1 MEKLIKNED
10 YIKDLEY
17 LNRLD
22 VWKELDG
29 KTILVTGA
37 TGLIG
42 SAIIDAI
49 FYHNK
54 FASSK
59 INVIAVS
66 RTEEKIKERFSDY
79 LLDDNFSFYA
89 HDIINSLDVSQR
101 IDFIIH
107 AASNANP
114 KFFSEKPVDTML
126 GNIFGANNLLNL
138 CIKNNSK
145 FLYVSSGEVY
155 GIADKQVNGFTEDY
169 SGYVNSLNFRSCYPN
184 SKRATETL
192 CVSYKQQYGINV
204 VIARPCH
211 IYGATALSSDK
222 RIHKVFMEQA
232 LNGNDIILKSDGK
245 QMRSYCNV
253 IDAVSG
259 LLIILIKGISGEAYN
274 ISVPNSNI
282 SIYELASIIAKN
294 AKVDVKFDLPT
305 NIEKQ
310 VFNPMNNAVLNS
322 DKLLNLG
329 WNPKYDAENG
339 INNTM
344 KILRKL
350 KN

>member
-1 MEKLIKNED
+1 MEELLKSEE
-10 YIKDLEY
+10 YINDLKY
-17 LNRLD
+17 LNKLD
-22 VWKELDG
+22 FWEDLNG
-29 KTILVTGA
+29 RTILITGA

-49 FYHNK
+49 MYHNRNLN
-54 FASSK
+54 SK
-59 INVIAVS
+59 ISVIAIS
-66 RTEEKIKERFSDY
+66 RKEEKIRERFSKY
-79 LLDDNFSFYA
+79 LLNENFSFYA
-89 HDIINSLDVSQR
+89 HDIIKPLNISKK

-114 KFFSEKPVDTML
+114 SLFSEKPVDTML
-126 GNIFGANNLLNL
+126 GNILGAKNLLDL

-155 GIADKQVNGFTEDY
+155 GIIDKQVNGFDEEF

-192 CVSYKQQYGINV
+192 CMSYKQQYGIDV
-204 VIARPCH
+204 VIARLCH
-211 IYGATALSSDK
+211 VYGATGSANDK
-222 RIHKVFMEQA
+222 RIYRVFMEQA
-232 LNGNDIILKSDGK
+232 LNGNDIILKSNGK
-245 QMRSYCNV
+245 QIRSYCNV
-253 IDAVSG
+253 VDAVSG
-259 LLIILIKGISGEAYN
+259 LFTILIKGISGDAYN

-294 AKVDVKFDLPT
+294 ANVDVKFDLPT
-305 NIEKQ
+305 DAEKQ
-310 VFNPMNNAVLNS
+310 SFNPMNNAVLNS
-322 DKLLNLG
+322 SKLLNLG

-339 INNTM
+339 IDITM